1 MEVGS
6 EARVVRVPTLTVR
19 FCKFTL
25 EETLKGTTNAE
36 AQITDELNKA
46 TVRMTDDN
54 RNDGD
59 DDEEW
64 MFVMLVRCSN
74 SVVEFKMYEA
84 INNSLTFFLFLV

>member
-19 FCKFTL
+19 FFKFTL
-25 EETLKGTTNAE
+25 EETLKGMTNAE
-36 AQITDELNKA
+36 AQLTDELNKA
-46 TVRMTDDN
+46 AVRMTDDN
-54 RNDGD
+54 RND

-74 SVVEFKMYEA
+74 SVVEFKMYEVN
-84 INNSLTFFLFLV
+84 NNSLTFFLFLV